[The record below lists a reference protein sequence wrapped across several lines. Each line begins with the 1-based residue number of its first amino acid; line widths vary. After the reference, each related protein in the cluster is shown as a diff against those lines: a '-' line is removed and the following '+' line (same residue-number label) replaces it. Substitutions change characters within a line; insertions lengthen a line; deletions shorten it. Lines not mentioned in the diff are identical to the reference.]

1 MADRK
6 VRAFTDYRPV
16 RIALLHERLLISAA
30 VGAVIFMLL
39 PGAWALSTRLLVTW
53 DVGVALYL
61 LLVAVMMARA
71 DQEYI
76 CRRAAAAQD
85 EGTSFILLLIAV
97 AVVASLGAI
106 FAELGGAAKAQPQN
120 HWWHTGLAVLTIALS
135 WLFTHTIFALHYAY
149 EFYGETGDGGS
160 GLEFPNEK
168 EPDYWDFMY
177 FSLVIGMTSQVSD
190 VQVSDR
196 TIRRMVAAHGVFSF
210 LFNATL
216 IALTVN
222 IAATVI

>member
-1 MADRK
+1 MAERK
-6 VRAFTDYRPV
+6 ARALTDYRPV
-16 RIALLHERLLISAA
+16 RIALVHERLLISAA
-30 VGAVIFMLL
+30 VGLAAFFLL
-39 PGAWALSTRLLVTW
+39 PVEWALSTRLLVTW
-53 DVGVALYL
+53 DVAVALYL
-61 LLVAVMMARA
+61 ILVAVMMARA
-71 DQEYI
+71 DQDYI

-85 EGTSFILLLIAV
+85 EGTSFILVLIAV
-97 AVVASLGAI
+97 VVVASLGAI
-106 FAELGGAAKAQPQN
+106 FAELGGAAKAHPEN
-120 HWWHTGLAVLTIALS
+120 HAWHTSLAVATITLS

-149 EFYGETGDGGS
+149 EYYGVLGDGGS

-190 VQVSDR
+190 VPVSDR

-222 IAATVI
+222 IAAGVI